1 MTQYKNKIK
10 EKKEKE
16 KETDIMM
23 NILYL
28 YIKELSDDLIKNI
41 SFNIITNFLKYKQ
54 NMINKKLKN
63 IFNIYYTKE
72 QLYLKNKFYH
82 WNQNLINLNENNNN
96 INDEIDKN
104 NYFSLNLNVGP
115 IMNNSSGVPIIINNN
130 NNNKKIIKSK
140 KENNNNNDIDKKKKK
155 KKKYKYLRNNITSM
169 NNSNSLPNMNIN
181 ISLNKQKKKR
191 SYSSDNS
198 KSKKKIESN
207 NKKIAKHKTKKNKDT
222 NDKID
227 EFIRR
232 QEIFKKNNY
241 YKKENIIKDN
251 EDENKLIYTFE
262 PKINDS
268 LRKLYKND
276 NISVENRLY
285 NDSIIRRNKKL
296 EKENNII
303 NINLTKNIFNKKAFN
318 PKKIMEL
325 YEDYNLRKEK
335 NEKLVKKIDQEC
347 GYTYAPNV
355 FHKKNGGQG
364 NSYGTHTNNNKNKKL
379 NKKINKNN
387 SCDKI
392 YVDNKNKLK

>member
-130 NNNKKIIKSK
+130 NNNKKIIKS
-140 KENNNNNDIDKKKKK
+140 ELDNNNNDIDKNNKN

-169 NNSNSLPNMNIN
+169 NKSNSLPNMNIN

-191 SYSSDNS
+191 PYSSDNS
-198 KSKKKIESN
+198 KSKKKIEFN

>member
-1 MTQYKNKIK
+1 
-10 EKKEKE
+10 
-16 KETDIMM
+16 MM

-28 YIKELSDDLIKNI
+28 YIKELNDDLIKNI
-41 SFNIITNFLKYKQ
+41 SYNIITNFLTYKQ

-115 IMNNSSGVPIIINNN
+115 IMNNSSGVPIIINNS
-130 NNNKKIIKSK
+130 NNNKKIIKS
-140 KENNNNNDIDKKKKK
+140 ELDNNNNDIDKNNKN

-169 NNSNSLPNMNIN
+169 NKSNSLPNMNIN

-191 SYSSDNS
+191 PYSSDNS
-198 KSKKKIESN
+198 KSKKKIEFN

>member
-1 MTQYKNKIK
+1 
-10 EKKEKE
+10 
-16 KETDIMM
+16 
-23 NILYL
+23 
-28 YIKELSDDLIKNI
+28 
-41 SFNIITNFLKYKQ
+41 
-54 NMINKKLKN
+54 
-63 IFNIYYTKE
+63 
-72 QLYLKNKFYH
+72 
-82 WNQNLINLNENNNN
+82 
-96 INDEIDKN
+96 
-104 NYFSLNLNVGP
+104 
-115 IMNNSSGVPIIINNN
+115 
-130 NNNKKIIKSK
+130 
-140 KENNNNNDIDKKKKK
+140 
-155 KKKYKYLRNNITSM
+155 
-169 NNSNSLPNMNIN
+169 MNIN

-191 SYSSDNS
+191 PYSSDNS
-198 KSKKKIESN
+198 KSKKKIEFN
-207 NKKIAKHKTKKNKDT
+207 NKKKAKHKTKKNKDT

-285 NDSIIRRNKKL
+285 NNSIIRRNKKL

-303 NINLTKNIFNKKAFN
+303 NINLTKNICNKKAFN

-392 YVDNKNKLK
+392 YVDKNKLK

>member
-41 SFNIITNFLKYKQ
+41 SDNIITNFLTYKQ

-130 NNNKKIIKSK
+130 NNNKKIIKS
-140 KENNNNNDIDKKKKK
+140 ELDNNNNDIDKNNKN

-169 NNSNSLPNMNIN
+169 NKSNSLPNMNIN

-191 SYSSDNS
+191 PYSSDNS
-198 KSKKKIESN
+198 KSKKKIEFN

>member
-41 SFNIITNFLKYKQ
+41 SHNIITNFLTYKQ

-63 IFNIYYTKE
+63 IFNIYYIKE

-130 NNNKKIIKSK
+130 NNNKKIIKS
-140 KENNNNNDIDKKKKK
+140 ELDNNNNDIDKNNKN

-169 NNSNSLPNMNIN
+169 NKSNSLPNMNIN

-198 KSKKKIESN
+198 KSKKKIEFN
-207 NKKIAKHKTKKNKDT
+207 NKKIAKLKTKKNKDT

>member
-130 NNNKKIIKSK
+130 NNNKKIIKS
-140 KENNNNNDIDKKKKK
+140 ELDNNNNDIDKNNKN

-169 NNSNSLPNMNIN
+169 NKSNSLPNMNIN

-191 SYSSDNS
+191 PYSSDNS
-198 KSKKKIESN
+198 KSKKKIEFN
-207 NKKIAKHKTKKNKDT
+207 NKKIAKLKTKKNKDT

-335 NEKLVKKIDQEC
+335 NEKLVKKIEQEC

>member
-41 SFNIITNFLKYKQ
+41 SFNIITNFLTYKQ

-130 NNNKKIIKSK
+130 NNNKKIIKS
-140 KENNNNNDIDKKKKK
+140 ELDNNNNDIDKNNKN

-169 NNSNSLPNMNIN
+169 NKSNSLPNMNIN

-191 SYSSDNS
+191 PYSSDNS
-198 KSKKKIESN
+198 KSKKKIEFN
-207 NKKIAKHKTKKNKDT
+207 NKKIAKLKTKKNKDT

-392 YVDNKNKLK
+392 YVDKNKLK